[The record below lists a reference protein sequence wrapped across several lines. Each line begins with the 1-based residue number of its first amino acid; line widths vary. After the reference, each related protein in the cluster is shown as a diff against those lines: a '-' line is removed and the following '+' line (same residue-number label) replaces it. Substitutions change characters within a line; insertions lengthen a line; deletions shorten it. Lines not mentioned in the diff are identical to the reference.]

1 METTVACT
9 FAQHALEPGEL
20 SDKLILVNSEFS
32 NKKNV
37 NSSLNLKTP
46 GAKIT
51 PLLKKKYALLFT
63 PQAGGH
69 FYQLGLINFIFAQ
82 RIKNKYK
89 YNTGTS
95 HGQKKTHQRRLAH
108 R

>member
-1 METTVACT
+1 MGEMYIKIKSQWKQSLRVRSRSM
-9 FAQHALEPGEL
+9 ALELGEL
-20 SDKLILVNSEFS
+20 SGKLTIVSSEFS

-51 PLLKKKYALLFT
+51 PLLKKKYALFFT

-69 FYQLGLINFIFAQ
+69 FYQLGLLN
-82 RIKNKYK
+82 
-89 YNTGTS
+89 
-95 HGQKKTHQRRLAH
+95 
-108 R
+108 

>member
-1 METTVACT
+1 LAYGPDVHQDQKPMETIGTY
-9 FAQHALEPGEL
+9 FPHHGALEPGEL
-20 SDKLILVNSEFS
+20 SDKLTIVNSEFS

-51 PLLKKKYALLFT
+51 PLLKKKYALFFT

-69 FYQLGLINFIFAQ
+69 FYQLGLLN
-82 RIKNKYK
+82 
-89 YNTGTS
+89 
-95 HGQKKTHQRRLAH
+95 
-108 R
+108 